1 MPANKGEQKLFSTLI
16 IELAKIGYVTIKN
29 SVVELSV
36 DGRLLVMD
44 EFYDSI
50 YKLLES
56 LDFEAAPVFTELEG
70 DSLKVTG
77 NDSSFILNVI
87 YC

>member
-1 MPANKGEQKLFSTLI
+1 
-16 IELAKIGYVTIKN
+16 
-29 SVVELSV
+29 
-36 DGRLLVMD
+36 MD

-70 DSLKVTG
+70 DSLRVTG

>member
-1 MPANKGEQKLFSTLI
+1 MFSTLI

-56 LDFEAAPVFTELEG
+56 LDFEVAPVFTELEG

-77 NDSSFILNVI
+77 NDNSFILNVI